1 MNLLT
6 ELVAFVVAIGV
17 LVVVHEYGHYSVARL
32 CGVKVLRFSIGFGR
46 PLLQWVSKKS
56 GTEWTISALPLGGY
70 VKMLDEREFAD
81 RPNSISPDDLPH
93 AFNRQSVGKRIAIV
107 AAGPIAN
114 FILAIVLLAVVYASG
129 VSEPAAVVAAPPA
142 QSVAAQA
149 GFQGGETVLAVSA
162 ANGNGMEQV
171 RSWAD
176 LRWKLLSAA
185 FDHRHVVVAARD
197 AHAGSASSDYSLDLS
212 HLESKDLDDDFMS
225 RIGFEP
231 GGGTLRIAGVE
242 PGSAAQQAGLQKGDR
257 LSAIDGHPVDS
268 ASSFITYVKAHAGK
282 PVQLQILRGGPVP
295 DVNKDARKDANKDG
309 SLADD
314 QSEAQ
319 NNAANTATATTPQS
333 LTIAVTPAIQR
344 DEETGQQVGRIGAAL
359 SAQGPS
365 VEVRYGLL
373 ESARLGANRTWDI
386 GVYSLR
392 MFGRM
397 LTGEASLKNLSGPVT
412 IADYAGKSARLG
424 PSAFLSFLALVSI
437 SLGVLNLLPIPV
449 LDGGH
454 LLYYA
459 VEAVTGKTVSDR
471 WQMVLQRA
479 GLACIVA
486 LSAIA
491 LFNDLARLI
500 HF

>member
-46 PLLQWVSKKS
+46 PIVQWANKKS
-56 GTEWTISALPLGGY
+56 GTVWTISALPLGGY
-70 VKMLDEREFAD
+70 VKMLDERESQERLPA
-81 RPNSISPDDLPH
+81 SDLAH

-107 AAGPIAN
+107 AAGPVAN
-114 FILAIVLLAVVYASG
+114 FILAIVLFAGVYASG
-129 VSEPAAVVAAPPA
+129 VTEPSAIVAAPPA
-142 QSVAAQA
+142 QTLAAQA
-149 GFQGGETVLAVSA
+149 GFQGGETIVSVSD
-162 ANGNGMEQV
+162 ANGSDTEPV
-171 RSWAD
+171 RSWED
-176 LRWKLLSAA
+176 LRWKLLSSA
-185 FDHRHVVVAARD
+185 FDQHRVVLAARD
-197 AHAGSASSDYSLDLS
+197 GGATYDFPLDFS
-212 HLESKDLDDDFMS
+212 RFTSKDFDDDFMS
-225 RIGFEP
+225 KLGLEP
-231 GGGTLRIAGVE
+231 GGSKLTIAGIE
-242 PGSAAQQAGLQKGDR
+242 PGSAAQQAGLEKGDR
-257 LSAIDGHPVDS
+257 LRAIDGRPVDS
-268 ASSFITYVKAHAGK
+268 ASTFIAYVKAHAGK
-282 PVQLQILRGGPVP
+282 PVHLQIVRGG
-295 DVNKDARKDANKDG
+295 G
-309 SLADD
+309 SQDLRQHAV
-314 QSEAQ
+314 QGGEPAGAQ
-319 NNAANTATATTPQS
+319 TMT
-333 LTIAVTPAIQR
+333 LTVTPVAQR
-344 DEETGQQVGRIGAAL
+344 DSETGEEVGRIGAAL
-359 SAQGPS
+359 SAQAPT
-365 VEVRYGLL
+365 VDVRYGPI
-373 ESARLGANRTWDI
+373 ESVQLGAYRTWDI
-386 GVYSLR
+386 AFYSLR

-459 VEAVTGKTVSDR
+459 VEAVTGKAVSDR
-471 WQMVLQRA
+471 WQLVLQRA